1 MSRAFTIRT
10 ATEADVEQITAIYG
24 YHVLHGTGSFE
35 LEAPTVEEMKRRFHH
50 IAERHSPYIVAVRED
65 KPSVV
70 LGYAYAGPF
79 RERKAYDTT
88 VEDSIYVAQAA
99 RDLGVGSALLAEL
112 INRCRDLGYK
122 QMVSVIGDSENKP
135 SIGLHTK
142 LGFSMIG
149 TMHNC
154 GIKFSRPLDC
164 VFMELTLNPFEK
176 DAAK

>member
-99 RDLGVGSALLAEL
+99 GTSESDPRFSLNSSTAAATSDTNRWSAS
-112 INRCRDLGYK
+112 
-122 QMVSVIGDSENKP
+122 SVTAKTSLRSGCTP
-135 SIGLHTK
+135 SSA
-142 LGFSMIG
+142 F
-149 TMHNC
+149 
-154 GIKFSRPLDC
+154 P
-164 VFMELTLNPFEK
+164 
-176 DAAK
+176 

>member
-50 IAERHSPYIVAVRED
+50 IAERHAPYIVAVRED

-79 RERKAYDTT
+79 RERK
-88 VEDSIYVAQAA
+88 
-99 RDLGVGSALLAEL
+99 
-112 INRCRDLGYK
+112 
-122 QMVSVIGDSENKP
+122 
-135 SIGLHTK
+135 GLRHHGR
-142 LGFSMIG
+142 GFHLCG
-149 TMHNC
+149 T
-154 GIKFSRPLDC
+154 GRTGPRSRIR
-164 VFMELTLNPFEK
+164 
-176 DAAK
+176 ASR

>member
-142 LGFSMIG
+142 LG
-149 TMHNC
+149 
-154 GIKFSRPLDC
+154 RPLDC

>member
-1 MSRAFTIRT
+1 MRF
-10 ATEADVEQITAIYG
+10 
-24 YHVLHGTGSFE
+24 SFV
-35 LEAPTVEEMKRRFHH
+35 PRWYEE
-50 IAERHSPYIVAVRED
+50 Y
-65 KPSVV
+65 
-70 LGYAYAGPF
+70 
-79 RERKAYDTT
+79 
-88 VEDSIYVAQAA
+88 
-99 RDLGVGSALLAEL
+99 GSALLAEL

-154 GIKFSRPLDC
+154 GIKFGRPLDC